1 MESVRASGWRPA
13 GASWGSLMCSSAACL
28 SCCECPKGCFGAAVI
43 AAGGREGLLVI
54 DGDPP
59 TVSWRLV

>member
-13 GASWGSLMCSSAACL
+13 GASWGSLMCSSAACS

-43 AAGGREGLLVI
+43 AAGGREGL
-54 DGDPP
+54 
-59 TVSWRLV
+59 W